1 MKFKNVIVKKP
12 ARTMV
17 NGISTANLGK
27 PDYEKALKQHEE
39 YVKTLKECG
48 VDVKILEADEKYPDS
63 TFVEDP
69 AVLTDKCAI
78 ITNPGANSRKGEIK
92 DIKNAI
98 EKYYSSD
105 QIFEIKEPGTLEG
118 GDIMQVEDHFYI
130 GVSDRTNKDGAKQLL
145 DYLNKFNYT
154 GDIVE
159 FKGILHLKT
168 GMSYIGDNTL
178 LATELFADKEIF
190 TNYKIIKVSEKEAY
204 ASNCIR
210 VNDYVIVPD
219 GYPETKKKI
228 EKNGFKTKTVDVSE
242 FRKIDGGLSCLSLRF

>member
-1 MKFKNVIVKKP
+1 MKFKNAIVKKP

-17 NGISTANLGK
+17 NGITTANLGK
-27 PDYEKALKQHEE
+27 PDYKKALKQHEN
-39 YVKTLKECG
+39 YVKTLKECK
-48 VDVKILEADEKYPDS
+48 VEVEILEADEKFPDS

-78 ITNPGANSRKGEIK
+78 ITNPGAESRKEEVKAIK
-92 DIKNAI
+92 SVI

-105 QIFEIKEPGTLEG
+105 QIFEIKAPGTLEG
-118 GDIMQVEDHFYI
+118 GDVMQVDNHFYI
-130 GVSDRTNKDGAKQLL
+130 GISDRTNKDGANQLL
-145 DYLNKFNYT
+145 DYLNKFDYT

-159 FKGILHLKT
+159 FEGILHLKT

-178 LATELFADKEIF
+178 LITELFTNKEIF
-190 TNYKIIKVSEKEAY
+190 SDYKKIRVNGREAY

-210 VNDYVIVPD
+210 VNDFVIVPA
-219 GYPETKKKI
+219 GFVKTKKAI
-228 EKNGFKTKTVDVSE
+228 KNSGFKTKTVDVSE

>member
-1 MKFKNVIVKKP
+1 MEFKNVIVKKP

-48 VDVKILEADEKYPDS
+48 VEVEILEADEKYPDS

-78 ITNPGANSRKGEIK
+78 ITNPGANSRKGEIN
-92 DIKNAI
+92 DIKNALK
-98 EKYYSSD
+98 KYYSADKIYKINS
-105 QIFEIKEPGTLEG
+105 PGTLEG

-145 DYLNKFNYT
+145 NYLNEFGYT

-159 FKGILHLKT
+159 FEGILHLKT

-178 LATELFADKEIF
+178 LATELFADKDIF
-190 TNYKIIKVSEKEAY
+190 AKYKKIKVSEKEAY

-210 VNDYVIVPD
+210 VNDYVIVPAD
-219 GYPETKKKI
+219 FPETKKTI
-228 EKNGFKTKTVDVSE
+228 ENNGFKTKTVDVSE

>member
-1 MKFKNVIVKKP
+1 MKFKNAIVKKP

-17 NGISTANLGK
+17 NGITTANLGK
-27 PDYEKALKQHEE
+27 PDYKKALKEHEN

-48 VDVKILEADEKYPDS
+48 VEVEILEADENFPDS

-78 ITNPGANSRKGEIK
+78 ITNPGAESRKKEVN
-92 DIKNAI
+92 DIKNTI
-98 EKYYSSD
+98 KKYYSSD
-105 QIFEIKEPGTLEG
+105 KIFEIKAPGTLEG
-118 GDIMQVEDHFYI
+118 GDVMQVDNHFYI
-130 GVSDRTNKDGAKQLL
+130 GISDRTNKEGAKQLL
-145 DYLNKFNYT
+145 DYLNIFGYT

-159 FKGILHLKT
+159 FDGILHLKT

-178 LATELFADKEIF
+178 LITELFADKNIF
-190 TNYKIIKVSEKEAY
+190 TNYKKIKVSEKEGY

-210 VNDYVIVPD
+210 VNDYVIVPA
-219 GYPETKKKI
+219 GFPKTKKAI
-228 EKNGFKTKTVDVSE
+228 ENKGFRTKTVNVSE